1 MKLSD
6 LDWLDNIYKSINLEN
21 LPHGIIINGPK
32 GIGKEIFAKELASEL
47 LLNKNT
53 LLQDCDLLDANNH
66 PDYFIL
72 QKDKILLHHITFRK
86 TKWDEE
92 KGQRNINDFLG
103 ITPSIAINKVAL
115 ILNAQTMNNECQNA
129 LLKNLEEPAP
139 NTYIIMVTDRSNVL
153 LETIY
158 SRCQVVNT
166 PNLSSKEMNAWLSK
180 RGISE
185 INFNDFPSFYTPL
198 KIIEDIENDRH
209 LIFKKFISVFS
220 DYINNKSDIGSLIKD
235 LSSMDINLITKTNYL
250 IEFLKILLRSK
261 LLSEE
266 MSGIYKIF
274 NSSNFNNLKISNL
287 INELNNLRDDFYRVP
302 QINENHVLNYFLS
315 EIKNSI
321 KI

>member
-6 LDWLDNIYKSINLEN
+6 LDWFDNIYKSINLEN

-158 SRCQVVNT
+158 SRCQIFNI

-209 LIFKKFISVFS
+209 LIFKKFITAIS

-302 QINENHVLNYFLS
+302 QINEIHVLNYFLS

>member
-139 NTYIIMVTDRSNVL
+139 NTYIIMITDRSNVL

-158 SRCQVVNT
+158 SRCQIFNI

-209 LIFKKFISVFS
+209 LIFKKFISVIS

>member
-158 SRCQVVNT
+158 SRCQIFNI
-166 PNLSSKEMNAWLSK
+166 PNLSSKEMNTWLSK

-209 LIFKKFISVFS
+209 LIFKKFISVIS

-302 QINENHVLNYFLS
+302 QINEIHVLNYFLS

>member
-158 SRCQVVNT
+158 SRCQIFNI

-209 LIFKKFISVFS
+209 LIFKKFISVIS

-250 IEFLKILLRSK
+250 IEFLKILLRSR

>member
-53 LLQDCDLLDANNH
+53 LLQDCDLLNANNH

-158 SRCQVVNT
+158 SRCQIFNI

-185 INFNDFPSFYTPL
+185 INSNDFPSFYTPL

-209 LIFKKFISVFS
+209 LIFKKFITAIS

>member
-53 LLQDCDLLDANNH
+53 LLKDSDLLDANNH

-158 SRCQVVNT
+158 SRCQIFNI

-209 LIFKKFISVFS
+209 LIFKKFISVIS

>member
-158 SRCQVVNT
+158 SRCQIFNI
-166 PNLSSKEMNAWLSK
+166 PNLSSKEMNTWLSK

-209 LIFKKFISVFS
+209 LIFKKFISVIS

>member
-139 NTYIIMVTDRSNVL
+139 NSYIIMVTDRSNVL

-158 SRCQVVNT
+158 SRCQIFNI

-209 LIFKKFISVFS
+209 LIFKKFISVIS

>member
-53 LLQDCDLLDANNH
+53 LLQDCDLLNANNH

-158 SRCQVVNT
+158 SRCQIVNI
-166 PNLSSKEMNAWLSK
+166 PNLSSKEMNDWLSK
-180 RGISE
+180 KGISE

-209 LIFKKFISVFS
+209 LIFKKFISVIS

>member
-158 SRCQVVNT
+158 SRCQIFNI

-209 LIFKKFISVFS
+209 LIFKKFITAIS
-220 DYINNKSDIGSLIKD
+220 DYINNKSDIESLIKD

>member
-1 MKLSD
+1 MKISD

-53 LLQDCDLLDANNH
+53 LLQDCDLLEANNH

-115 ILNAQTMNNECQNA
+115 ILNAQTMNYECQNA

-139 NTYIIMVTDRSNVL
+139 FSYIIMVTDRSNVL

-158 SRCQVVNT
+158 SRCQIFNI

-209 LIFKKFISVFS
+209 LIFKKFISVIS

-302 QINENHVLNYFLS
+302 QINEIHVLNYFLS

>member
-6 LDWLDNIYKSINLEN
+6 LDWFDNIYKSINLEN

-158 SRCQVVNT
+158 SRCQIFNI

-209 LIFKKFISVFS
+209 LIFKKFITAIS

>member
-53 LLQDCDLLDANNH
+53 LLKDSDLLDANNH

-139 NTYIIMVTDRSNVL
+139 NTYIIIVTDRSNVL

-158 SRCQVVNT
+158 SRCQIFNI

-209 LIFKKFISVFS
+209 LIFKKFISVIS

>member
-6 LDWLDNIYKSINLEN
+6 LDWFDNIYKSINLEN

-158 SRCQVVNT
+158 SRCQIFNI

-180 RGISE
+180 GGISE

-209 LIFKKFISVFS
+209 LIFKKFITAIS
-220 DYINNKSDIGSLIKD
+220 DYINNKSDIESLIKD

>member
-1 MKLSD
+1 MKISD

-158 SRCQVVNT
+158 SRCQIFNI

-209 LIFKKFISVFS
+209 LIFKKFISVIS

-302 QINENHVLNYFLS
+302 QINEIHVLNYFLS

>member
-6 LDWLDNIYKSINLEN
+6 LDWFDNIYKSINLEN
-21 LPHGIIINGPK
+21 LPHGIIINGSK

-158 SRCQVVNT
+158 SRCQIFNI

-180 RGISE
+180 RGIPE

-209 LIFKKFISVFS
+209 LIFKKFISVIS

>member
-158 SRCQVVNT
+158 SRCQIFNI

-209 LIFKKFISVFS
+209 LIFKKFISVIS
-220 DYINNKSDIGSLIKD
+220 DYINNKSDIGSLIMD

>member
-158 SRCQVVNT
+158 SRCQIFNI

-209 LIFKKFISVFS
+209 LIFKKFISVIS

-287 INELNNLRDDFYRVP
+287 INELNDLRDDFYKVP

>member
-6 LDWLDNIYKSINLEN
+6 LDWFDNIYKSINLEN

-53 LLQDCDLLDANNH
+53 LLQDCDLLDATNH

-103 ITPSIAINKVAL
+103 ITPSIAINKVVL

-158 SRCQVVNT
+158 SRCQIFNI

-209 LIFKKFISVFS
+209 LIFKKFISVIS
-220 DYINNKSDIGSLIKD
+220 DYLNNKSDIGSLIKD

>member
-6 LDWLDNIYKSINLEN
+6 LDWLDNIYKTINLEN

-158 SRCQVVNT
+158 SRCQIFNI

-209 LIFKKFISVFS
+209 LIFKKFITAIS

-302 QINENHVLNYFLS
+302 QINEIHVLNYFLS

>member
-158 SRCQVVNT
+158 SRCQIFNI

-209 LIFKKFISVFS
+209 LIFKKFISVIS

-266 MSGIYKIF
+266 MSGIYTIF

>member
-1 MKLSD
+1 
-6 LDWLDNIYKSINLEN
+6 
-21 LPHGIIINGPK
+21 
-32 GIGKEIFAKELASEL
+32 
-47 LLNKNT
+47 
-53 LLQDCDLLDANNH
+53 
-66 PDYFIL
+66 
-72 QKDKILLHHITFRK
+72 
-86 TKWDEE
+86 
-92 KGQRNINDFLG
+92 
-103 ITPSIAINKVAL
+103 
-115 ILNAQTMNNECQNA
+115 
-129 LLKNLEEPAP
+129 
-139 NTYIIMVTDRSNVL
+139 
-153 LETIY
+153 
-158 SRCQVVNT
+158 
-166 PNLSSKEMNAWLSK
+166 MNAWLSK

-209 LIFKKFISVFS
+209 LIFKKFISVIS

>member
-158 SRCQVVNT
+158 SRCQIFNI
-166 PNLSSKEMNAWLSK
+166 PNLSSKEMNDWLSK

-209 LIFKKFISVFS
+209 LIFKKFISVIS

>member
-158 SRCQVVNT
+158 SRCQIFNI

-209 LIFKKFISVFS
+209 LIFKKFITAIS

-250 IEFLKILLRSK
+250 IEFLTILLRSK

>member
-158 SRCQVVNT
+158 SRCQIFNI
-166 PNLSSKEMNAWLSK
+166 PNLSSKEMNAWLSR

-209 LIFKKFISVFS
+209 LIFKKFISVIS

>member
-6 LDWLDNIYKSINLEN
+6 LDWFDNIYKSINLEN
-21 LPHGIIINGPK
+21 LPHGIIINGSK

-53 LLQDCDLLDANNH
+53 LLHDCDLLDANNH

-158 SRCQVVNT
+158 SRCQILNI
-166 PNLSSKEMNAWLSK
+166 PNLSSKEMNTWLSK

-209 LIFKKFISVFS
+209 LIFKKFISVIS

>member
-158 SRCQVVNT
+158 SRCQIFNI

-209 LIFKKFISVFS
+209 LIFKKFISVIS

-302 QINENHVLNYFLS
+302 QINEIHVLNYFLS

>member
-158 SRCQVVNT
+158 SRCQIFNI

-180 RGISE
+180 RGVPE

-209 LIFKKFISVFS
+209 LIFKKFISVIS
-220 DYINNKSDIGSLIKD
+220 DYLNNKSDIGSLIKD

-261 LLSEE
+261 LLLEE

-302 QINENHVLNYFLS
+302 QVNENHVLNYFLS

>member
-6 LDWLDNIYKSINLEN
+6 LDWFDNIYKSINLEN

-115 ILNAQTMNNECQNA
+115 IINAQTMNNECQNA

-158 SRCQVVNT
+158 SRCQIFNI
-166 PNLSSKEMNAWLSK
+166 PNLSSKEMNAWLAK

-209 LIFKKFISVFS
+209 LIFKKFITAIS

>member
-6 LDWLDNIYKSINLEN
+6 LDWFDNIYKSINLEN

-115 ILNAQTMNNECQNA
+115 IINAQTMNNECQNA

-139 NTYIIMVTDRSNVL
+139 NSYIIMVTDRSNVL

-158 SRCQVVNT
+158 SRCQIFNI

-302 QINENHVLNYFLS
+302 QINEIHVLNYFLS

>member
-53 LLQDCDLLDANNH
+53 LLQDCDLLNANNH

-139 NTYIIMVTDRSNVL
+139 NTYIIMITDRSNVL

-158 SRCQVVNT
+158 SRCQIFNI
-166 PNLSSKEMNAWLSK
+166 PNLSSNEMNAWLSK

-209 LIFKKFISVFS
+209 LIFKKFISVIS

-235 LSSMDINLITKTNYL
+235 LSSMEINLITKTNYL

>member
-53 LLQDCDLLDANNH
+53 LLKDCDLLDANNH

-158 SRCQVVNT
+158 SRCQIFNI
-166 PNLSSKEMNAWLSK
+166 PNLSSKEMNAFLSK

-209 LIFKKFISVFS
+209 LIFKKFISVIS

>member
-158 SRCQVVNT
+158 SRCQIFNI

-180 RGISE
+180 GGISE

-209 LIFKKFISVFS
+209 LIFKKFISVIS